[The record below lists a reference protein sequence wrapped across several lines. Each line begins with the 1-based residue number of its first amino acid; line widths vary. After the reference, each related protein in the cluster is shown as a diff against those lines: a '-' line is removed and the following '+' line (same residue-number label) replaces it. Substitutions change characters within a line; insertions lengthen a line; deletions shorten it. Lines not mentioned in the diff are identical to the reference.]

1 MNEKMSKRDKIN
13 LTVFVFVTIT
23 AGMFGYL
30 LDQIL
35 TEQPEG
41 NSLGMRL
48 WLVLPFLTGI
58 ALRILNR
65 DLKQIGAKPNFKNN
79 LKWYAVSVL
88 VFPCVM
94 LICIIAAKIMG
105 GLIVEEIKISALLGL
120 MLTTFLANCIKNIF
134 EEFAWRGCLVPYL
147 EKTGINDGALYISS
161 GLVWGL
167 WHVTY
172 YMFFLPDEYF
182 TETSR
187 LMMVVVGIVLM
198 IFWSPLFVELRR
210 LTNSVW
216 PCVILH
222 SMEDAVPTMLFV
234 TANVLRIK
242 ENYSVMLDPISGI
255 VPTVLVILAG
265 LGLRNCRIKKNMLPM
280 SYKKLDVEV
289 RL

>member
-1 MNEKMSKRDKIN
+1 MNEKMSKRDKMN
-13 LTVFVFVTIT
+13 LTIFVFVTIT
-23 AGMFGYL
+23 AGFFGCL

-35 TEQPEG
+35 PEQPEG
-41 NSLGMRL
+41 NSLGMGL
-48 WLVLPFLTGI
+48 WLILPFLTGI
-58 ALRILNR
+58 VLRILNK

-94 LICIIAAKIMG
+94 LVCIVAAKIMG
-105 GLIVEEIKISALLGL
+105 ALIVGKTELSALFIL
-120 MLTTFLANCIKNIF
+120 MLTAFFENCVKNIF

-147 EKTGINDGALYISS
+147 EKTGINDWFLYAAS
-161 GLVWGL
+161 GLVWGM
-167 WHVTY
+167 WHITY

-182 TETSR
+182 TEISR
-187 LMMVVVGIVLM
+187 PMMVVVGIVLM

-242 ENYSVMLDPISGI
+242 KNYFVMLDPISGI
-255 VPTVLVILAG
+255 VPAALVFIIG
-265 LGLRNCRIKKNMLPM
+265 LGLRNYRIKKEHAASEL
-280 SYKKLDVEV
+280 
-289 RL
+289 

>member
-1 MNEKMSKRDKIN
+1 MNEKMSKRDKMN
-13 LTVFVFVTIT
+13 LTIFVFVTIT
-23 AGMFGYL
+23 AGFFGCL

-35 TEQPEG
+35 PEQPEG
-41 NSLGMRL
+41 NSLGMGL
-48 WLVLPFLTGI
+48 WLILPFLTGI
-58 ALRILNR
+58 VLRILNK

-94 LICIIAAKIMG
+94 LVCIVAAKMMG
-105 GLIVEEIKISALLGL
+105 ALIVGKTELSALFIL
-120 MLTTFLANCIKNIF
+120 MLSAFFENCVKNIF

-147 EKTGINDGALYISS
+147 EKTGINDWFLYAAS
-161 GLVWGL
+161 GLVWGM
-167 WHVTY
+167 WHITY

-182 TETSR
+182 TEISR
-187 LMMVVVGIVLM
+187 PMMVVVGIVLM

-242 ENYSVMLDPISGI
+242 KNYFVMLDPISGI
-255 VPTVLVILAG
+255 VPAALVFIIG
-265 LGLRNCRIKKNMLPM
+265 LGLRNYRIKKEHAASEL
-280 SYKKLDVEV
+280 
-289 RL
+289 

>member
-1 MNEKMSKRDKIN
+1 MNEKMSKRDKMN
-13 LTVFVFVTIT
+13 LTIFVFVTIT
-23 AGMFGYL
+23 AGFFGCL

-35 TEQPEG
+35 PEQPEG
-41 NSLGMRL
+41 NSLGMGL
-48 WLVLPFLTGI
+48 WLILPFLTGI
-58 ALRILNR
+58 VLRILNK

-94 LICIIAAKIMG
+94 LVCIVAAKMMG
-105 GLIVEEIKISALLGL
+105 ALIVGKTELSALFIL
-120 MLTTFLANCIKNIF
+120 MLTAFFENCVKNIF

-147 EKTGINDGALYISS
+147 EKTGINDWFLYAAS
-161 GLVWGL
+161 GLVWGM
-167 WHVTY
+167 WHITY

-182 TETSR
+182 TEISR
-187 LMMVVVGIVLM
+187 PMMVVVGIVLM

-242 ENYSVMLDPISGI
+242 KNYFVMLDPISGI
-255 VPTVLVILAG
+255 VPAALVFIIG
-265 LGLRNCRIKKNMLPM
+265 LGLRNYRIKKEHAASEL
-280 SYKKLDVEV
+280 
-289 RL
+289 